1 MADVKPVTFEQ
12 LAEIANRVSPEYAT
26 RLLALAGKESTFGKN
41 PAAYKPNMVGAI
53 GPMQILSSQLGGK
66 YGNFEKYAAPGKTDP
81 LNPLHAAEAGMR
93 MAVDFFKTKGVDQ
106 GTMDYLGRGKKDAL
120 GTTPAGYLQDV
131 NALENQVKTRLQKG
145 APPTMT
151 TPTTQKSVEDT
162 VALLQDPA
170 YRAVME
176 NAAQLSAVSDATAA
190 AGAYNLGPTSPLG
203 GAIEA
208 SARLLAENQQ
218 RQQQRFQ
225 ENPEQSF
232 LERAFS
238 RIVGGFGDAMFAADA
253 NEKLKTATAAQT
265 AIANLSNNEK
275 QGALLA
281 AQPLAVTAQSL
292 RDLLGYTQPTANARM
307 QVAEQARQADVQA
320 GFQNRQVG
328 VQERQ
333 IGLQEQIQ
341 PLKLAEQ
348 QMANA
353 ISQERLDLAKGQVAT
368 QRASVQQFKEAA
380 KQIGIT
386 LPDVVSVDDYAK
398 QLSPQVYTAIASV
411 TSTGALGADPQSA
424 IAQSRLIPGAV
435 NPQQSAGWS
444 EFIASNQLSPAEQAT
459 VLKQFGLTAMSKDS
473 DKQAALAKVVQDRTR
488 QRIVDASSSG
498 TGAGWATNPYR
509 WDAKD
514 FKAYG
519 SDPRLVAIPGW
530 AGVAAAAANGGNITT
545 KTAVSLLTQG
555 KPLDQ
560 ATEAVVQAFRTIVN
574 LNNAE
579 VRKFKLMG
587 APAQKSYKAGQF
599 DLTDPANAQ
608 LYITTLRRE
617 QQMMEKY
624 RAENPFSSRMD
635 ALRNLVG
642 MDPTKGIS
650 GVGVNPQAVG
660 TLIMGADAQPNLGLG
675 D

>member
-41 PAAYKPNMVGAI
+41 PAAYKPNAFGAI

-66 YGNFEKYAAPGKTDP
+66 YGNFEKYAAPGKTNP
-81 LNPLHAAEAGMR
+81 LDPLHAAEAGMR
-93 MAVDFFKTKGVDQ
+93 MAVDLFKTKGVDR

-131 NALENQVKTRLQKG
+131 NALEAQVRGRLQKG
-145 APPTMT
+145 APQTMI

-176 NAAQLSAVSDATAA
+176 NAAQLSAISDATAA
-190 AGAYNLGPTSPLG
+190 AGAYSLGPTSPLG
-203 GAIEA
+203 SAIEA

-238 RIVGGFGDAMFAADA
+238 RIVGGFGDSMFAADA

-265 AIANLSNNEK
+265 AVANLSNNEK
-275 QGALLA
+275 QGAALA
-281 AQPLAVTAQSL
+281 AQPLAVTAQAL
-292 RDLLGYTQPTANARM
+292 RELLGYTQPTANARM

-320 GFQNRQVG
+320 GLQN
-328 VQERQ
+328 RQ

-348 QMANA
+348 QTANA
-353 ISQERLDLAKGQVAT
+353 ISQERLDLAKGQVAA
-368 QRASVQQFKEAA
+368 QRASVQQFKDAA

-398 QLSPQVYTAIASV
+398 QLSPQVYAAIAGV

-424 IAQSRLIPGAV
+424 LAQSRLIPGSV
-435 NPQQSAGWS
+435 TPQQSAGWS
-444 EFIASNQLSPAEQAT
+444 EFIAGNQLSAAEQAAT
-459 VLKQFGLTAMSKDS
+459 LKQLGLTSLSADK
-473 DKQAALAKVVQDRTR
+473 DKQAALAKVAQDRTR

-498 TGAGWATNPYR
+498 VGAGWVTNPYR

-587 APAQKSYKAGQF
+587 APAQKSYKAGAF

>member
-12 LAEIANRVSPEYAT
+12 LAEIAHRVSPEYAT

-131 NALENQVKTRLQKG
+131 NALENQVKARLQKG
-145 APPTMT
+145 APQTMT

-190 AGAYNLGPTSPLG
+190 AGAYSLGPTSPLG

-253 NEKLKTATAAQT
+253 NEKLKTATTAQT
-265 AIANLSNNEK
+265 AVANLSNSEK
-275 QGALLA
+275 QGAMLA
-281 AQPLAVTAQSL
+281 AQPIAVTAQSL

-320 GFQNRQVG
+320 GLQN
-328 VQERQ
+328 RQ

-348 QMANA
+348 QTANA

-424 IAQSRLIPGAV
+424 LAQSRLIPGAV

-444 EFIASNQLSPAEQAT
+444 EFITSNQLSPAEQAT
-459 VLKQFGLTAMSKDS
+459 VLKQFGLTAVSKDS

-498 TGAGWATNPYR
+498 TGAGWAINPYR
-509 WDAKD
+509 WDSKD

-530 AGVAAAAANGGNITT
+530 AGVAAAATNGGNITT

-624 RAENPFSSRMD
+624 RAGNPYSDRMSALRD
-635 ALRNLVG
+635 ALSLSPQ
-642 MDPTKGIS
+642 DPKWGSAITTT
-650 GVGVNPQAVG
+650 V
-660 TLIMGADAQPNLGLG
+660 MGADAKPNLGLG